1 MTKPSDL
8 NDMIAYFSEPLCK
21 LQDKMAVAED
31 DLHLLKLQ
39 VQEIQDYIVNLTK
52 ALMKG
57 TTDESTDPTTP
68 E

>member
-1 MTKPSDL
+1 MTKPSDM
-8 NDMIAYFSEPLCK
+8 NDVVAYLREPIEKNQDDIA
-21 LQDKMAVAED
+21 
-31 DLHLLKLQ
+31 LLKLQ